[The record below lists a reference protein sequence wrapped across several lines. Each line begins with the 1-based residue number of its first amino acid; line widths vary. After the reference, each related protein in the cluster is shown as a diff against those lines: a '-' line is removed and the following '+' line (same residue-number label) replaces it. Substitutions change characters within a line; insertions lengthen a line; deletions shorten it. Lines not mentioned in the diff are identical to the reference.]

1 MVPGRKSAFRAIF
14 CPDCSQECPG
24 IGPSADLRPAG
35 EDISVFSWYQSGQH
49 LAKEADLLSGT
60 IGTIIA

>member
-1 MVPGRKSAFRAIF
+1 MVPGRKSAFRARF

-35 EDISVFSWYQSGQH
+35 ESMSVFSRYQSGQH
-49 LAKEADLLSGT
+49 LAKEADFLP
-60 IGTIIA
+60 GTIIA